1 MFSNQ
6 PAYKYL
12 LLAADVLLIVVS
24 LALAFHWGGKAV
36 PTADKQQILFF
47 AYYISTATF
56 SFLICI
62 FSLLY
67 NDLYKRNIILTRHRQ
82 TILIIKAMLFS
93 CAVVLLM
100 TAVFQH
106 GNLATFGR
114 KFIALYFSLATLL
127 LLSYRILLV
136 TPAMRAAAKNKFA
149 PRRLLLV
156 GAGGAGRHVAVSLSR
171 DALSNFAIVGFLD
184 DSRAVGEE
192 ILVNGEAPE
201 ILYNL
206 GKMDQL
212 AEVIRDQ
219 KVDEILIAID
229 NIDYAGLIKL
239 TDRCLAT
246 GKVLRIYSDFL
257 NVIAE
262 KMRIEF
268 YADIPVIML
277 SQTPAEGFTWKLKR
291 AFDLVFATLGLL
303 FLSPILFLIAIG
315 IKLSSKGPVLFAQDR
330 IGKGGRPFK
339 FYKFRSMHVG
349 GSSSSHQQFV
359 KDFIKEGQDQ
369 CKSDIRVFK
378 MTNDPRIFP
387 FGAFIRKTSL
397 DELPQL
403 YNVLKGDMSLVGP
416 RPCLQ
421 YEWDC
426 YDEWHKNRL
435 NGLPGCSGLWQ
446 ALGRS
451 TVSFQEMVILDLY
464 YISNV
469 SLWLDI
475 KIIILTFPVI
485 FLGKGAY

>member
-6 PAYKYL
+6 PTYKYL
-12 LLAADVLLIVVS
+12 LLATDILLIVIS
-24 LALAFHWGGKAV
+24 LAFAFYWGGKAV
-36 PTADKQQILFF
+36 PTADKQKVLFF
-47 AYYISTATF
+47 AYYTSTAAF
-56 SFLICI
+56 SFLVCI
-62 FSLLY
+62 FALLY

-100 TAVFQH
+100 TVVFQH

-114 KFIALYFSLATLL
+114 KFLALYFILATMMI
-127 LLSYRILLV
+127 LSYRVLLV
-136 TPAMRAAAKNKFA
+136 TPAMRTVAKKKFA
-149 PRRLLLV
+149 PRRLLII
-156 GAGGAGRHVAVSLSR
+156 GAGGAGCHVAASLSL
-171 DALSNFAIVGFLD
+171 DPLSNFAIVGFLD
-184 DSRAVGEE
+184 DSHATGEE
-192 ILVNGEAPE
+192 IKIKSGASVAFH
-201 ILYNL
+201 NL
-206 GKMDQL
+206 GKLDQL

-219 KVDEILIAID
+219 KIDEILIAID
-229 NIDYAGLIKL
+229 NIDYASLIKL
-239 TDRCLAT
+239 TDRCLVT

-257 NVIAE
+257 KVVAE

-277 SQTPAEGFTWKLKR
+277 SQTPAEGFAWKLKR

-303 FLSPILFLIAIG
+303 FLSPILLLIAIG
-315 IKLSSKGPVLFAQDR
+315 IKLSSEGPVIFAQDR

-339 FYKFRSMHVG
+339 FYKFRSMHAG
-349 GSSSSHQQFV
+349 GSSSRHQQFV

-378 MTNDPRIFP
+378 MTNDRRIFP

-397 DELPQL
+397 DEFPQL

-435 NGLPGCSGLWQ
+435 NVLPGCSGLWQ

-475 KIIILTFPVI
+475 KIIVLTFPVI